1 MAGTKTA
8 HKPMLH
14 GQGLDVRKVRSGEGF
29 MLYFIDAGKN
39 HSKFY
44 EGLMLPND
52 DGTYRVLL
60 RWGALTDS
68 GFTGR
73 IDGGKFD
80 AKHSNLGEG
89 TAKSI
94 LAKKYRAKTGKGYV
108 DAWRHQGPKGQYPVG
123 LTRDVGFGWG
133 VQETAFCIPSLRN
146 IRDHL
151 DAARTLIKQGEYSV
165 ANVRQ
170 MAAAR
175 VAQRDL
181 RSVDSTMSKKI
192 VDNIKHMQGR
202 ASNLMDGGYEDA
214 KAAKVW
220 GVALS
225 RLISYLDKQLSVC
238 HSEGKVARQRSFS
251 FVKQAR
257 SNDAIDFVIPVFQ
270 DFDVLSRR
278 SCIDWLIRGNP
289 VTLFSPQ
296 TAAKVYQGWE
306 WLHQNGKAMT
316 ADLLKRLVKPQE
328 WSAMLTRSPFGKT
341 ARQRSFSFA
350 KTANWDDWAP
360 QVVKDQRDRYRNRY
374 VFKDDPEAE
383 AAEAA
388 RGLRYDEALLSWSSQ
403 VEVSSKKFKQ
413 ALKQLCK
420 REGWEVVSLGYTG
433 VTIDIGWTKAQ
444 YKATPPAESKAYAAE
459 MMKRGRALVKKA
471 AKASGGLFTVPR
483 TRAYF
488 SQLKLDIPLE
498 TNRDRPKYGSSRKGT
513 SRFKQANFNPHSI
526 GEIKRPSGD
535 PDEMRIVEDTD
546 QRWFSEMQK
555 LFPSSGNVWDGNGP
569 APKGYERAIKLA
581 LRSTYRVAS
590 RWLAENEE

>member
-238 HSEGKVARQRSFS
+238 HSEGKV
-251 FVKQAR
+251 
-257 SNDAIDFVIPVFQ
+257 
-270 DFDVLSRR
+270 
-278 SCIDWLIRGNP
+278 
-289 VTLFSPQ
+289 
-296 TAAKVYQGWE
+296 
-306 WLHQNGKAMT
+306 
-316 ADLLKRLVKPQE
+316 
-328 WSAMLTRSPFGKT
+328 